1 VTEFEE
7 FGVAGPLGLIA
18 FTVAETLRAEG
29 VDGAE
34 ADEIARRVAWAIA
47 DEFGGQYW
55 FVPLHDG
62 AQEADPPLILFVA
75 VVLEREVKGHVSDA
89 RALAA
94 RCASECRKMI
104 GGDYLYVMRGASAKR
119 KSRDQKIWNAFTG
132 TNYRALSK
140 EFDLSEMRVRQ
151 IIQKQRER
159 RAQFRGK

>member
-1 VTEFEE
+1 MTEFEE
-7 FGVAGPLGLIA
+7 FGVAGPLGIIA
-18 FTVAETLRAEG
+18 FTVADTLQAEG
-29 VDGAE
+29 VDSAE
-34 ADEIARRVAWAIA
+34 ADEIARRVAWAVA

-55 FVPLHDG
+55 FVPLHDN
-62 AQEADPPLILFVA
+62 AQKADPPLILFVA
-75 VVLEREVKGHVSDA
+75 EVLEKEVKGRVSDA

-94 RCASECRKMI
+94 HCASESRMRI

-119 KSRDQKIWNAFTG
+119 KSRDQQIWSAFTG